1 MYTDAVLKITSI
13 LKELGSKNK
22 PTFVTKYV
30 IISWKLFDS
39 IIDMIRQTRKFLILA
54 IYGDNDCVE

>member
-1 MYTDAVLKITSI
+1 MTTI
-13 LKELGSKNK
+13 LKELRSKNK
-22 PTFVTKYV
+22 WTLVTKYV

-39 IIDMIRQTRKFLILA
+39 IIDMIRQTRKFLILV